1 MIKLNI
7 VTVSREIE
15 PAHNYFHDRIRAK
28 VLVVLNGKMRDYFS
42 IPAQGWCY
50 YLSAWAVMGLDS
62 DDLRVVGTIDETPT
76 YGRKHPNDY
85 KHAWVEFQF
94 GGEWYVYDSSKRR
107 VCLRD
112 DYYDRY
118 HPRKI
123 TSKLTQNKIL
133 RMFLKS
139 EHVYIG
145 KEGYDYVF
153 KDLSVE
159 EDKKQTED
167 DGYLLDALSRGHLY
181 VGTFPGRPKD
191 IKEYTTRTFIA
202 CRR

>member
-1 MIKLNI
+1 MIELNI
-7 VTVSREIE
+7 VTVSREIK
-15 PAHNYFHDRIRAK
+15 PAHNYFHDKIREK
-28 VLVVLNGKMRDYFS
+28 VLVVLGGKMRDYFS
-42 IPAQGWCY
+42 IPAQEWCY

-94 GGEWYVYDSSKRR
+94 EGEWYVYDSSKRH
-107 VCLRD
+107 VYLRD

-123 TSKLTQNKIL
+123 TSRLTQNEIL
-133 RMFLKS
+133 QLYLKP
-139 EHVYIG
+139 EYTYTG
-145 KEGYDYVF
+145 KEGYDYIF
-153 KDLSVE
+153 KNLSDE
-159 EDKKQTED
+159 ERRKQIED
-167 DGYLLDALSRGHLY
+167 DGYLLDTLSRGHLY
-181 VGTFPGRPKD
+181 VDSFFTERKGVEG
-191 IKEYTTRTFIA
+191 YTTNVFIA